1 MAKISF
7 DSDGFT
13 VELTPAEKFFAL
25 HGSLHVPYSHVVDAS
40 VEDRNGWR
48 DAWRKLM
55 GTSAP
60 GLKMAGTF
68 FGHGGWAF
76 LDYSNGENCLAIT
89 TRDER
94 YKQIVVQLDESQN
107 AADIVNQLRE
117 KVSSSSG

>member
-1 MAKISF
+1 MTRTSLTI
-7 DSDGFT
+7 
-13 VELTPAEKFFAL
+13 ELTPFEKFFAL

-40 VEDRNGWR
+40 IEDRSGWR

-60 GLKMAGTF
+60 GFKMAGTF

-89 TRDER
+89 TRDET
-94 YKQIVVQLDESQN
+94 YKEIIVQLEPDQD
-107 AADIVNQLRE
+107 AATFAAQLRD
-117 KVSSSSG
+117 KISR